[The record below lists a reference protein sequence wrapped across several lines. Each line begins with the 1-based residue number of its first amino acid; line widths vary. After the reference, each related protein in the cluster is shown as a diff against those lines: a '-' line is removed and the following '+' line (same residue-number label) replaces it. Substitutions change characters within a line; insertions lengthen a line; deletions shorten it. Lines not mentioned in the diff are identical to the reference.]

1 MLSDGGRGFDFSYAQ
16 LGVET
21 LLITVEAPIDLFTGP
36 DRIALQEGAGI
47 CYETLKSRV
56 ETEEERPPSRFKLRT
71 ADVAL
76 HRKSRNQPQSG
87 RAHAGR
93 R

>member
-1 MLSDGGRGFDFSYAQ
+1 MLSDGGRGFDFSCAQ
-16 LGVET
+16 VGVET
-21 LLITVEAPIDLFTGP
+21 LLITIEAPIELFTGP

-56 ETEEERPPSRFKLRT
+56 ETDEKRPPSRFTLRT
-71 ADVAL
+71 ADVAQ
-76 HRKSRNQPQSG
+76 HRKSRNQVQAG
-87 RAHAGR
+87 RAQAGR